1 MLRHLSICQERISKM
16 DKYEVQMEGWVV
28 DTMYVT
34 ADDKAEAVALA
45 TKEFNNR
52 KGINESRVMDIA
64 EMVDVGKDK

>member
-1 MLRHLSICQERISKM
+1 M

-34 ADDKAEAVALA
+34 AADKAEAVALA

-64 EMVDVGKDK
+64 EMVDVGKDKQG

>member
-1 MLRHLSICQERISKM
+1 M
-16 DKYEVQMEGWVV
+16 DKYEVTMEGWVV

-34 ADDKAEAVALA
+34 AADKAEAVALA

-52 KGINESRVMDIA
+52 KGINESLALLRVMDIA

>member
-1 MLRHLSICQERISKM
+1 M

-34 ADDKAEAVALA
+34 AADKAEAVVLA

>member
-16 DKYEVQMEGWVV
+16 GKYEVQMEGWVV

-34 ADDKAEAVALA
+34 AADKAEAVALA

-64 EMVDVGKDK
+64 EMVDD

>member
-1 MLRHLSICQERISKM
+1 M

-34 ADDKAEAVALA
+34 AADKAEAVALA

>member
-16 DKYEVQMEGWVV
+16 DKYEVTMEGWVV

-34 ADDKAEAVALA
+34 AADKAEAVALA

-52 KGINESRVMDIA
+52 KGINESRVT
-64 EMVDVGKDK
+64 DVRDVKDD